1 MHATRISIQAFF
13 SMALILLLAL
23 GLEACNVAQNEPQT
37 LRLATTTSTEDSGLL
52 SAILPEF
59 ESQYEARLEVIAVGT
74 GQALALGE
82 AGDADVLL
90 VHAPAREAAFVADGH
105 GTQRYD
111 VMYNDFVIVGPR
123 ADPAGIRLLAQAA
136 DALAAIAGAQAPWA
150 SRGDES
156 GTYLKELSL
165 WQAARV
171 KPAAGAEWH
180 NSLGQGMGATLHF
193 ANEVGAYT
201 LTDRGTFLSQAD
213 HLPNLVILL
222 GGESIDENPDPALY
236 NPYGVIPVNPKKS
249 KAINHELALD
259 FVAWLTSVETQQR
272 IADFGAEEFGQPL
285 FHPNSEAWNSSQP

>member
-52 SAILPEF
+52 DAILPEF
-59 ESQYEARLEVIAVGT
+59 ESQQNARLEVIAVGT

-123 ADPAGIRLLAQAA
+123 ADPAGIRALAQAA
-136 DALAAIAGAQAPWA
+136 DALAAIASAQAPWA

-156 GTYLKELSL
+156 GTYVKELSL

-180 NSLGQGMGATLHF
+180 NSLGQGMGATLQF

-249 KAINHELALD
+249 EAINHALALD

-272 IADFGAEEFGQPL
+272 IADFGAEEYGQPL